1 MKKRP
6 ILCTAL
12 VLAALVAFLA
22 VRYLP
27 GVVRESQCGEVYHRY
42 AHVSGVEASYVK
54 DYPISDTLA
63 VDVTILRA
71 PDSAGWQYLIE
82 AFHIAP
88 EVLEMPPFLFVCQ
101 SLKGHPEERYA
112 FSVPDNLDTLPI
124 ENVTVDTRHCEICIF
139 HSRNRQQFN
148 AIFSNRL
155 FQNVNP
161 K

>member
-6 ILCTAL
+6 ILCTTL

-71 PDSAGWQYLIE
+71 TDSAG
-82 AFHIAP
+82 
-88 EVLEMPPFLFVCQ
+88 
-101 SLKGHPEERYA
+101 A